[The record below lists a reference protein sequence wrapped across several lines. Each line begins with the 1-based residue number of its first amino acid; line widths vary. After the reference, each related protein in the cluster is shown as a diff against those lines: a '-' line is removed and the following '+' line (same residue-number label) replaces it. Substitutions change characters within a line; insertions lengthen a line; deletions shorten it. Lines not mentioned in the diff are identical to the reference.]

1 MSVACIWLLLLI
13 YVIIC
18 HVIFCLMIRRPPR
31 STRTDTLFPY
41 TTLFRS
47 RARRCV
53 SPWRRRSPSWRPS
66 WEASPAADGF
76 ALVSRPV
83 HVHRNAKASECPG
96 GADEVDHG
104 TEVVGLVVAGGDAAE
119 GFEGAEESLDLMIRL
134 FAPVPCWCTRMI
146 VPSTIAY
153 SKSGSP
159 AQAHTQA
166 GHPVRLCDVSLAFI
180 SRLPA
185 SACPASFSVIIS
197 VV

>member
-66 WEASPAADGF
+66 WEARPAADGF

-83 HVHRNAKASECPG
+83 HVHRNAKASECTG
-96 GADEVDHG
+96 GAYVVDHG
-104 TEVVGLVVAGGDAAE
+104 TEVVVLVVVGGAEAE
-119 GFEGAEESLDLMIRL
+119 GFGGVEGSIDLSTWLFGPWSTMGELRVGEE
-134 FAPVPCWCTRMI
+134 
-146 VPSTIAY
+146 
-153 SKSGSP
+153 
-159 AQAHTQA
+159 
-166 GHPVRLCDVSLAFI
+166 
-180 SRLPA
+180 
-185 SACPASFSVIIS
+185 
-197 VV
+197 